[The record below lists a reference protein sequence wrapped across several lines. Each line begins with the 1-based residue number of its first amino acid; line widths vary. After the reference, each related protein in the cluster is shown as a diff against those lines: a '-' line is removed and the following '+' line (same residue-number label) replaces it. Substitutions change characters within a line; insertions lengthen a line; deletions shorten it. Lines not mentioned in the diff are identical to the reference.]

1 MKTHPNNSMCNR
13 VSYIFENFKGLIGNG
28 RKGSLFSMFK
38 VMCKPKDSFSTP
50 MGFCRY
56 LD

>member
-50 MGFCRY
+50 MGL
-56 LD
+56 LDLVI